1 MSKIARAHF
10 LLSARMYLKFV
21 QSDAVFEIRA
31 RRLADGANLKIA
43 HSYI

>member
-1 MSKIARAHF
+1 MD
-10 LLSARMYLKFV
+10 LKFV

-31 RRLADGANLKIA
+31 RKLADDANLKIF